1 MDNIRDKI
9 VSFCKQSKE
18 NDDLYRCLK
27 SWLDIK
33 NKSFS
38 VIDAF
43 NCIYE
48 YAKGNSLVMK
58 NILQHIRDDK
68 KRKVP
73 GRAQTPYGVEVKHH
87 IDIVPNAEGKLELQG
102 YNPNKELQLKGQ
114 HRGVDNNKI
123 FKNDGTVNKNYKKS
137 EEKMY
142 GLGSM
147 VRSLYPNE
155 DNIFITHAMQAIKK
169 YAEATKKNPV
179 IIVSKI
185 RMGRLYYDPTDEQ
198 MKSKD
203 TLKTE
208 SIGNRV
214 IVITESMAKY
224 LREEIEMTEY
234 KFQINIKKFL
244 HDLLVDPVNAQ
255 VPEVFRY
262 YGYNRSKLIALLK
275 LNDILRKNERIVDK
289 DEFGNDRTAT
299 MQVKYRVPKKHFD
312 RKLRNLFIKM
322 FERNVPEVK
331 RNELDEEGCGAM
343 MGGATSAE
351 SSGQFS
357 QPVFPMQRRTT
368 YNNSREIEEDTTTS
382 SAGNYQYDVPFVGD
396 KETLSR
402 KNGKDGSV
410 SINNI

>member
-1 MDNIRDKI
+1 MDN
-9 VSFCKQSKE
+9 VLKQKLQDFYSK
-18 NDDLYRCLK
+18 NKNLCLGLNN
-27 SWLDIK
+27 WLAIQ
-33 NKSFS
+33 NKSFKL
-38 VIDAF
+38 VDALA
-43 NCIYE
+43 CIYE
-48 YAKGNSLVMK
+48 YANGNSLIMK
-58 NILQHIRDDK
+58 DIISHIIDSK
-68 KRKVP
+68 KRKVQ
-73 GRAQTPYGVEVKHH
+73 GRANTAYGVEIKHQ
-87 IDIVPNAEGKLELQG
+87 IDIVPNTEGKLVLQG
-102 YNPNKELQLKGQ
+102 YNSDKDLQLKGQ
-114 HRGVDNNKI
+114 HHEVDNSKI

-137 EEKMY
+137 EEKLY
-142 GLGSM
+142 NLGFL
-147 VRSLYPNE
+147 VRNLYPEE

-169 YAEATKKNPV
+169 YANDVLKKTPEKV
-179 IIVSKI
+179 I
-185 RMGRLYYDPTDEQ
+185 RMIRLGKLYYDPTDEQ
-198 MKSKD
+198 IKPKNR
-203 TLKTE
+203 LKTE
-208 SIGNRV
+208 NIANRV
-214 IVITESMAKY
+214 IIVTESMAKY
-224 LREEIEMTEY
+224 LKEEIEMTEY

-299 MQVKYRVPKKHFD
+299 MQIKYRVPKKHFD

-322 FERNVPEVK
+322 FERNVPEIK

-357 QPVFPMQRRTT
+357 QPLFPMQRRTM
-368 YNNSREIEEDTTTS
+368 YNDNKEIEEDTTTS
-382 SAGNYQYDVPFVGD
+382 TVGNYQYDVPFVGD

-402 KNGKDGSV
+402 KNGKGGSV